1 MAEKNRMQI
10 AAYYGGLAITA
21 SGTTAVHALSYPLG
35 GKYHIAH
42 GVSNAILLA
51 PVMRFNSEH
60 PAVRERLAAAYDR
73 CCHEEKTCTTV
84 EEKTAWMIAR
94 LEHIVK
100 HLDIPHQPQGVW
112 RACRGSG
119 RSGQR
124 RYAGT
129 APAGEQYAPRYRRR
143 RTQAVSGNHVTEK
156 E

>member
-60 PAVRERLAAAYDR
+60 PAVKERLAVAYDR
-73 CCHEEKTCTTV
+73 CCHENKTCTTV
-84 EEKTAWMIAR
+84 TRR
-94 LEHIVK
+94 LHDDRPPRSDRQASG
-100 HLDIPHQPQGVW
+100 HPYQPEGV
-112 RACRGSG
+112 
-119 RSGQR
+119 R
-124 RYAGT
+124 R
-129 APAGEQYAPRYRRR
+129 PR
-143 RTQAVSGNHVTEK
+143 
-156 E
+156 